1 MIRKKEFNK
10 NRNRNSSKRAL
21 DLCCLYLSEEVL
33 YPAQMAV
40 IEDGVSCAEWSPDDG
55 VCVVVTGAGK
65 LILMSEEFDP
75 IKDTDVRPQDFG
87 SEHQTQV

>member
-1 MIRKKEFNK
+1 
-10 NRNRNSSKRAL
+10 
-21 DLCCLYLSEEVL
+21 
-33 YPAQMAV
+33 MAV

-75 IKDTDVRPQDFG
+75 IKDTDVRPQEFG